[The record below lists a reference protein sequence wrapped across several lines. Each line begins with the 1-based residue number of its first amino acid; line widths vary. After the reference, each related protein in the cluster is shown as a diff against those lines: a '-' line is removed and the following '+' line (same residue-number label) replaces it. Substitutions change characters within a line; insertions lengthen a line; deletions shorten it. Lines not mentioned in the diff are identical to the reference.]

1 MPNAKKAAAEGRSR
15 AAPPRPG
22 SVRPRTVAV
31 PTTSREKFDDP
42 EVPPEF
48 TDEMVDRA
56 DWIVSRKKIPISF
69 RIDSD
74 VLEFFRE
81 KGPGYQSRM
90 NAVLRSFMEHARGRT
105 R

>member
-1 MPNAKKAAAEGRSR
+1 MPNAKKRTADATSAV
-15 AAPPRPG
+15 A
-22 SVRPRTVAV
+22 PRTGSFSPGASSV
-31 PTTSREKFDDP
+31 PAKSREKPEDP

-48 TDEMVDRA
+48 TDEMVARA

-90 NAVLRSFMEHARGRT
+90 NAVLRSFMEHARGRQG
-105 R
+105 